1 MKDKD
6 MYRRSALAQYSDID
20 VETKASSQDPHQ
32 LIQMLFDKACVLLR
46 QASEQLKRGDTE
58 SFQTATNHTMQIV
71 LGLRG
76 VLDMEQ
82 GGEVAKTLYESYT
95 SISASLFKA
104 RNELDGQSVDKLYLA
119 LSELREGWAS
129 VAKG

>member
-1 MKDKD
+1 
-6 MYRRSALAQYSDID
+6 MYRRSALAQYSNVD

-32 LIQMLFDKACVLLR
+32 LIQMLFDKACVLMR
-46 QASEQLKRGDTE
+46 QANEHIKRGDTE
-58 SFQTATNHTMQIV
+58 SCQSATNHTMQIV

-76 VLDMEQ
+76 ILDMEN
-82 GGEVAKTLYESYT
+82 GGEVAKTLYDSYT

-104 RNELDGQSVDKLYLA
+104 RNELDSVSAEKLYSA

-129 VAKG
+129 VGKS

>member
-1 MKDKD
+1 

-82 GGEVAKTLYESYT
+82 GGEVCLLYT
-95 SISASLFKA
+95 SPSPRDRQKSRMPSSA
-104 RNELDGQSVDKLYLA
+104 
-119 LSELREGWAS
+119 
-129 VAKG
+129 